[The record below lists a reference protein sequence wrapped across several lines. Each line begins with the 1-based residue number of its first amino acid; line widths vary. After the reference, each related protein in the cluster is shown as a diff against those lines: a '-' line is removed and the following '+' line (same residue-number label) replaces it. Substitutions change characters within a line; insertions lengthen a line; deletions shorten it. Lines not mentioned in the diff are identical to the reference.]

1 MQYFKSMK
9 RNDTGP
15 PLKGHLIS
23 KSSGNNVDLTNVTIT
38 FIMYKINDDGT
49 KTALVNA
56 PATVS
61 ATPTDGTFEYDWQTG
76 DTDVEG
82 THQAA
87 FQLIFTS
94 ENNRKETYPASG
106 WINIEIQPDLEDA

>member
-1 MQYFKSMK
+1 MQYYKSMK

-15 PLKGHLIS
+15 PIKGHLKS
-23 KSSGNNVDLTNVTIT
+23 KSGGGNVDLTSVNIT

-49 KTALVNA
+49 KTELVNA
-56 PATVS
+56 AATVDSPATG
-61 ATPTDGTFEYDWQTG
+61 GTFEYDWQTG
-76 DTDVEG
+76 DTSEIG

-87 FQLIFTS
+87 FQLIFTA